1 MKEIVMLDLS
11 AVDLEMLAQALE
23 DHSYESTWWLD
34 RATGAV
40 ECRFEFDRSFDDLE
54 NLQSR
59 DVVRVEARSS
69 RAGYQD
75 MADFSAL
82 VGDPRANERLSRA
95 LQGRGAFRRFKD
107 TLLDYPDLRKEWFA
121 FHDGRMK
128 ARAIEWLAYQDL
140 ISEDVARSALDD
152 LSEEP
157 ESIGPLGATG
167 VAELAAARL
176 RDLYGDRL
184 ARVLLY
190 GSQVRGDADP
200 DSDIDLLVV
209 LRDMESPWDE
219 LRRMDDLLWRLSFEH
234 GVTLSA
240 LAVTEDEVDNASRPV
255 LIEARSEGMPLG

>member
-1 MKEIVMLDLS
+1 
-11 AVDLEMLAQALE
+11 
-23 DHSYESTWWLD
+23 
-34 RATGAV
+34 
-40 ECRFEFDRSFDDLE
+40 
-54 NLQSR
+54 
-59 DVVRVEARSS
+59 
-69 RAGYQD
+69 
-75 MADFSAL
+75 
-82 VGDPRANERLSRA
+82 
-95 LQGRGAFRRFKD
+95 
-107 TLLDYPDLRKEWFA
+107 
-121 FHDGRMK
+121 MK

-157 ESIGPLGATG
+157 ESIGPLSATG